1 MTTTALAPIATADL
15 GDELTAGMAFPVRNA
30 LVPLSH
36 GTAVA
41 HIVALHTFWS
51 AAAEGYAR
59 LVGLGCTDAE
69 YDLERA
75 LGQVARYAPTGG
87 AR

>member
-1 MTTTALAPIATADL
+1 MTSTAALAPLATADL
-15 GDELTAGMAFPVRNA
+15 GDELTAGMDFPVRNA
-30 LVPLSH
+30 LVPMSH

-41 HIVALHTFWS
+41 LIVARREFWT

-69 YDLERA
+69 YDLDRA
-75 LGQVARYAPTGG
+75 LGQVARYTA
-87 AR
+87 

>member
-1 MTTTALAPIATADL
+1 MTSTAALAPIATADL
-15 GDELTAGMAFPVRNA
+15 GDELMAGMDFPVRDFR
-30 LVPLSH
+30 VKLSH

-41 HIVALHTFWS
+41 HIVALREFWT

-69 YDLERA
+69 YDLDRA
-75 LGQVARYAPTGG
+75 LGQVARYTA
-87 AR
+87 